1 MSLSVEAT
9 AINLFLLLNIGTALN
24 ITVFPGEGS
33 LFTLVIFLGFFKTF
47 NIKAFG
53 KKDPKYLPIIS
64 CLFTPY
70 RSSELLFQYIT
81 TPLLFV
87 IHTASCIFSKI
98 LS

>member
-53 KKDPKYLPIIS
+53 KKRP
-64 CLFTPY
+64 
-70 RSSELLFQYIT
+70 
-81 TPLLFV
+81 
-87 IHTASCIFSKI
+87 
-98 LS
+98 